1 MSLQPQQVLREKA
14 PAKLNLHL
22 HVTGR
27 RADGYHELDTSFV
40 MIDWYDEV
48 CVSRRSDGEVRRVA
62 DHAGIRFE
70 ADLSVRAALLLRE
83 QCLQLGL
90 RCPGADLLVHKSIP
104 LGAGLGGGSSN
115 AASVL
120 RLLNSLW
127 ELHWPPERLAELGA
141 RLGADVP
148 VLVHRRHALARG
160 IGEILKPLPLGSAH
174 FVLVFPQVNIATAAV
189 FDDPELTRTSEALKI
204 PGWISWEWL
213 LQSRNDLEKVAS
225 RRFGEVR
232 AALCMLREAAT
243 SVGLPSHW
251 PRMSGSG
258 STVFTMVRSA
268 SEGLQLRGGLEALC
282 QRDGRSGWTVRGAAS
297 LP

>member
-1 MSLQPQQVLREKA
+1 MSSQPPSVLREKA

-48 CVSRRSDGEVRRVA
+48 RVSRRSDGEVRRVA
-62 DHAGIRFE
+62 DHADISLE
-70 ADLSVRAALLLRE
+70 ADLSVRAARLLRE
-83 QCLQLGL
+83 QCLQLGV
-90 RCPGADLLVHKSIP
+90 RCPGVDLLVHKSIP

-115 AASVL
+115 AASTL
-120 RLLNSLW
+120 RLLNRLW
-127 ELHWPPERLAELGA
+127 ELHWPYERLAELGA

-148 VLVHRRHALARG
+148 VFVHRRHALARG
-160 IGEILKPLPLGSAH
+160 IGEILKPLPLSRAH
-174 FVLVFPQVNIATAAV
+174 FVLVFPNVKVATGGV
-189 FDDPELTRTSEALKI
+189 FDAPELTRSSEALKI
-204 PGWISWEWL
+204 QGCVSWESL
-213 LQSRNDLEKVAS
+213 LRSQNDLEKVAS
-225 RRFGEVR
+225 KRFREVQG
-232 AALCMLREAAT
+232 ALLMLREEAA
-243 SVGLPSHW
+243 SAGLPPHW

-268 SEGLQLRGGLEALC
+268 SEGAELKGHLQALC
-282 QRDGRSGWTVRGAAS
+282 RRDGRSGWTVRDVAS

>member
-1 MSLQPQQVLREKA
+1 MSFQQPPALREKA

-48 CVSRRSDGEVRRVA
+48 CVTRRSDGEVRRVA
-62 DHAGIRFE
+62 DHAEISLE
-70 ADLSVRAALLLRE
+70 ADLSVRAARLLRE
-83 QCLQLGL
+83 QCLQVGL
-90 RCPGADLLVHKSIP
+90 HCPGADLLVHKSIP

-115 AASVL
+115 AASAL
-120 RLLNSLW
+120 RLLNKLW
-127 ELHWPPERLAELGA
+127 ELRWPHERLAELGA
-141 RLGADVP
+141 KLGADVP

-160 IGEILKPLPLGSAH
+160 IGEILTPLTLSSAH
-174 FVLVFPQVNIATAAV
+174 FVLVFPNVKVATGAV
-189 FDDPELTRTSEALKI
+189 LNAPELTRTSEALRI
-204 PGWISWEWL
+204 TGCVSWEL
-213 LQSRNDLEKVAS
+213 LLRSRNDLEKVAS
-225 RRFGEVR
+225 QRFAEVQ
-232 AALCMLREAAT
+232 AALLMLREAAA
-243 SVGLPSHW
+243 SAGLPTHW

-268 SEGLQLRGGLEALC
+268 TEGAELKSSLEALC
-282 QRDGRSGWTVRGAAS
+282 RRDGRTGWTVRGVAS